1 MNTQPEDRPLADLVA
16 DLMQPLMAY
25 AALLE
30 KAGNPSQSKLVWALL
45 AAADLTEPAFCRTL
59 NFPNTKRPCRSLCQR
74 PRAGVN
80 RGVFAFLPSAASM
93 GSGTY
98 WRNNVQY
105 P

>member
-45 AAADLTEPAFCRTL
+45 EDHYRKLTALLEQVRQQAPDVALET
-59 NFPNTKRPCRSLCQR
+59 
-74 PRAGVN
+74 PRWK
-80 RGVFAFLPSAASM
+80 M
-93 GSGTY
+93 
-98 WRNNVQY
+98 
-105 P
+105 

>member
-45 AAADLTEPAFCRTL
+45 EDHYRKLTALLEQVRQQGPDVALET
-59 NFPNTKRPCRSLCQR
+59 
-74 PRAGVN
+74 PRWK
-80 RGVFAFLPSAASM
+80 M
-93 GSGTY
+93 
-98 WRNNVQY
+98 
-105 P
+105 

>member
-45 AAADLTEPAFCRTL
+45 EDHYRKLTALLEQVRRWPTL
-59 NFPNTKRPCRSLCQR
+59 RPISSPLPGRSS
-74 PRAGVN
+74 GN
-80 RGVFAFLPSAASM
+80 LPM
-93 GSGTY
+93 
-98 WRNNVQY
+98 
-105 P
+105 

>member
-45 AAADLTEPAFCRTL
+45 EDHYRKLTALLEQVRQQAPDVALET
-59 NFPNTKRPCRSLCQR
+59 
-74 PRAGVN
+74 PR
-80 RGVFAFLPSAASM
+80 
-93 GSGTY
+93 
-98 WRNNVQY
+98 WKI
-105 P
+105 

>member
-45 AAADLTEPAFCRTL
+45 EDPYRKLTALLEQVRQQAPDVALET
-59 NFPNTKRPCRSLCQR
+59 
-74 PRAGVN
+74 PRWK
-80 RGVFAFLPSAASM
+80 M
-93 GSGTY
+93 
-98 WRNNVQY
+98 
-105 P
+105 

>member
-45 AAADLTEPAFCRTL
+45 EDHYRKLTALLEQVR
-59 NFPNTKRPCRSLCQR
+59 QR
-74 PRAGVN
+74 APDVALETPRWK
-80 RGVFAFLPSAASM
+80 M
-93 GSGTY
+93 
-98 WRNNVQY
+98 
-105 P
+105 

>member
-45 AAADLTEPAFCRTL
+45 EDHYRKLTALLEQVRQQAPDVALETPRW
-59 NFPNTKRPCRSLCQR
+59 KR
-74 PRAGVN
+74 
-80 RGVFAFLPSAASM
+80 
-93 GSGTY
+93 
-98 WRNNVQY
+98 
-105 P
+105 

>member
-45 AAADLTEPAFCRTL
+45 EDHYRKLMALLEQVRQQAPDVALET
-59 NFPNTKRPCRSLCQR
+59 
-74 PRAGVN
+74 PRWK
-80 RGVFAFLPSAASM
+80 M
-93 GSGTY
+93 
-98 WRNNVQY
+98 
-105 P
+105 